1 MVKIDENFQSAF
13 DGRVALAA
21 LDVGDEANAA
31 RVMFIARVVQTLCR
45 RKSHVKPLFPEYA
58 NFDSR

>member
-1 MVKIDENFQSAF
+1 
-13 DGRVALAA
+13 VALAA